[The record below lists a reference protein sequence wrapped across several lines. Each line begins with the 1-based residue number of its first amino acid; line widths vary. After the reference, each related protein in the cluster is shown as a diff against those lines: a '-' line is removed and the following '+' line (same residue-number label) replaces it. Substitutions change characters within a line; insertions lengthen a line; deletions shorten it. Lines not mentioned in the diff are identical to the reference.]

1 MIRSAL
7 LVLIVFGLAILA
19 ASQTTPNSQPTGP
32 ALNVPG
38 DTVVLAKL
46 TTILDLQQC
55 TPGEPVE
62 AQTTHDVKAGKE
74 VLLKKGSTLL
84 GHVTSVEL
92 ASPKQPDNMV
102 GVIFDGVRSKKGSP
116 QTIHLLI
123 RALAPQSER
132 PENSTVAGGR
142 GIPGEFDHVIASGH
156 DETEHGGIEPLTT
169 SSIGVSGLPGLQ
181 LRILKT
187 SGGKRVS
194 ILAWSKGEIRLK
206 KETQLV
212 VGE

>member
-1 MIRSAL
+1 
-7 LVLIVFGLAILA
+7 
-19 ASQTTPNSQPTGP
+19 
-32 ALNVPG
+32 
-38 DTVVLAKL
+38 
-46 TTILDLQQC
+46 
-55 TPGEPVE
+55 
-62 AQTTHDVKAGKE
+62 
-74 VLLKKGSTLL
+74 LL

-102 GVIFDGVRSKKGSP
+102 GVIFDGVRSKNGSP

-142 GIPGEFDHVIASGH
+142 GMPGEFDHVIASGH
-156 DETEHGGIEPLTT
+156 DEAEHGGIEPLTT

-187 SGGKRVS
+187 TGGKRVS
-194 ILAWSKGEIRLK
+194 ILAWSEREIRLK

-212 VGE
+212 LVVVGE